1 MNRLLPFLF
10 FFFVM
15 ACKSTSEMSG
25 SSAKKMS
32 VKQLSKQMLAADYEF
47 DFLQAKA
54 RVKFDDGSINQS
66 FTANIRIENNS
77 TIWISLTGPFGIE
90 GARVMMNKDRIQI
103 IDRLNNKY
111 YDEEYTFID
120 KYLSFQTNLLFLQN
134 LIVGNVFQD
143 ELSKYKVLSDQDNYI
158 INYDYNGLEAKYTV
172 SPNYKYRRVEMDEKF
187 GSRKIEMD
195 FNDYKFIDEYLFAML
210 RNIHFSENENDVFIE
225 MNFSKVKKENALEFP
240 FNVPDRLKN

>member
-10 FFFVM
+10 FFFVL
-15 ACKSTSEMSG
+15 ACKSTSEMS
-25 SSAKKMS
+25 SSASKKMS
-32 VKQLSKQMLAADYEF
+32 AKQLSKQMLAADYAF

-54 RVKFDDGSINQS
+54 RIKFDDGSINQS

-77 TIWISLTGPFGIE
+77 TIWMSLTGPFGIE

-120 KYLSFQTNLLFLQN
+120 KYLSFQTSLLFLQN

-143 ELSKYKVLSDQDNYI
+143 ELSKYRVLSDQDNYI

-172 SPNYKYRRVEMDEKF
+172 SPNCKYRRVEMDEKF
-187 GSRKIEMD
+187 GSRNIKMD
-195 FNDYKFIDEYLFAML
+195 FNDCKFIDEQLFAML
-210 RNIHFSENENDVFIE
+210 RNIHFSENGKDVFIE

>member
-10 FFFVM
+10 FFFVL
-15 ACKSTSEMSG
+15 ACKSTSEMS
-25 SSAKKMS
+25 SSASKKMS
-32 VKQLSKQMLAADYEF
+32 AKQLSKQMLAADYAF

-77 TIWISLTGPFGIE
+77 IIWMSLTGPFGIE

-120 KYLSFQTNLLFLQN
+120 KYLSFQTSLLFLQN

-172 SPNYKYRRVEMDEKF
+172 SPNFKYSRVEMNEKF
-187 GSRKIEMD
+187 GSRNIEMD
-195 FNDYKFIDEYLFAML
+195 FNDYNFVDEQLFAML

-225 MNFSKVKKENALEFP
+225 MNFSKVKKANVLEFP

>member
-10 FFFVM
+10 FFFVI

-32 VKQLSKQMLAADYEF
+32 AKQLSKQMLAADYEF

>member
-10 FFFVM
+10 FFFVI

-32 VKQLSKQMLAADYEF
+32 AKQLSKQMLAADYEF

-54 RVKFDDGSINQS
+54 RIKFDDGSINQS

>member
-32 VKQLSKQMLAADYEF
+32 AKQLSKQMLAADYEF

-54 RVKFDDGSINQS
+54 RIKFDDGSINQS

>member
-32 VKQLSKQMLAADYEF
+32 AKQLSKQMLAADYEF

-54 RVKFDDGSINQS
+54 RIKFDDGSINQS
-66 FTANIRIENNS
+66 FTANIRLENNS

>member
-1 MNRLLPFLF
+1 
-10 FFFVM
+10 
-15 ACKSTSEMSG
+15 MS
-25 SSAKKMS
+25 A
-32 VKQLSKQMLAADYEF
+32 KQLSKQMLAADYAF

-90 GARVMMNKDRIQI
+90 GVRVMMNKDRIQI

-120 KYLSFQTNLLFLQN
+120 KYLSFQTSLLFLQN

>member
-10 FFFVM
+10 FFFVI

-32 VKQLSKQMLAADYEF
+32 AKQLSKQMLAADYEF

-54 RVKFDDGSINQS
+54 RIKFDDGSINQS

-187 GSRKIEMD
+187 GNRKIEMD

>member
-32 VKQLSKQMLAADYEF
+32 AKQLSKQMLAADYEF

>member
-1 MNRLLPFLF
+1 MNRLLPFLLLV
-10 FFFVM
+10 FVL
-15 ACKSTSEMSG
+15 ACKSTSEIS
-25 SSAKKMS
+25 SSAGKKMS
-32 VKQLSKQMLAADYEF
+32 AKQLSKQMLAANYEF

-54 RVKFDDGSINQS
+54 RIKFDDGAINQS

-90 GARVMMNKDRIQI
+90 GARVLMTEDRIQI

-120 KYLSFQTNLLFLQN
+120 QYLSFQTSLLFLQK
-134 LIVGNVFQD
+134 LIVGNIFQD
-143 ELSKYKVLSDQDNYI
+143 ELSKYKVLLDHENYV
-158 INYDYNGLEAKYTV
+158 INNDYNDLDAKYTI
-172 SPNYKYRRVEMDEKF
+172 SPNFKYRRVEMDEKF
-187 GSRKIEMD
+187 GSRNIEMD
-195 FNDYKFIDEYLFAML
+195 FNEYKFIDKQLFAML
-210 RNIHFSENENDVFIE
+210 RNIHFSENGKDVFIE

>member
-10 FFFVM
+10 FFFVL
-15 ACKSTSEMSG
+15 ACKSTSEMS
-25 SSAKKMS
+25 SSASKKMS
-32 VKQLSKQMLAADYEF
+32 AKQLSKQMLAADYAF

-54 RVKFDDGSINQS
+54 RIKFDDGSINQS

-77 TIWISLTGPFGIE
+77 TIWMSLTGPFGIE

-120 KYLSFQTNLLFLQN
+120 KYLSFQTSLLFLQN

-143 ELSKYKVLSDQDNYI
+143 ELSKYRVLSNQDNYI

-187 GSRKIEMD
+187 GSRNIKMD
-195 FNDYKFIDEYLFAML
+195 FNDYKFIDEQLFAML
-210 RNIHFSENENDVFIE
+210 RNIHFSENGKDVFIE
-225 MNFSKVKKENALEFP
+225 MNFSKVKKEIALEFP
-240 FNVPDRLKN
+240 FNVPDRLKK

>member
-1 MNRLLPFLF
+1 MNRLLPFLL
-10 FFFVM
+10 FFFVL
-15 ACKSTSEMSG
+15 ACKSTSEMS
-25 SSAKKMS
+25 SSAAKKMS
-32 VKQLSKQMLAADYEF
+32 AKQLSKQMLAANYEF

-77 TIWISLTGPFGIE
+77 TIWMSLTGPFGIE

-120 KYLSFQTNLLFLQN
+120 KYLSFQTSLLFLQN

-143 ELSKYKVLSDQDNYI
+143 ELSKNKVLSDQDNYI

-187 GSRKIEMD
+187 GSRKIEID
-195 FNDYKFIDEYLFAML
+195 FNDYKFIDEQLFAML

>member
-10 FFFVM
+10 FFFVL

-32 VKQLSKQMLAADYEF
+32 AKQLSKQMLAADYEF

-54 RVKFDDGSINQS
+54 RIKFDDGSINQS

-187 GSRKIEMD
+187 GNRKIEMD

>member
-10 FFFVM
+10 FFFVL
-15 ACKSTSEMSG
+15 ACKSTSEMS
-25 SSAKKMS
+25 SSASKKMS
-32 VKQLSKQMLAADYEF
+32 AKQLSKQMLAADYAF

-54 RVKFDDGSINQS
+54 RIKFDDGSINQS

-77 TIWISLTGPFGIE
+77 TIWMSLTGPFGIE

-120 KYLSFQTNLLFLQN
+120 KYLSFQTSLLFLQN

-143 ELSKYKVLSDQDNYI
+143 ELSKYRVLSDQDNYI

-187 GSRKIEMD
+187 GSRNIEMD
-195 FNDYKFIDEYLFAML
+195 FNDYKFIDEQLFAML
-210 RNIHFSENENDVFIE
+210 RNIHFSENGKDVFIE
-225 MNFSKVKKENALEFP
+225 MNFSKVKKEIALEFP

>member
-10 FFFVM
+10 FFFVL
-15 ACKSTSEMSG
+15 ACKSTSEMS
-25 SSAKKMS
+25 SSASKKMS
-32 VKQLSKQMLAADYEF
+32 AKQLSKQMLAADYAF

-54 RVKFDDGSINQS
+54 RIKFDDGSINQS

-77 TIWISLTGPFGIE
+77 TIWMSLTGPFGIE

-120 KYLSFQTNLLFLQN
+120 KYLSFQTSLLFLQN

-143 ELSKYKVLSDQDNYI
+143 ELSKYRVLSDQDNYI

-187 GSRKIEMD
+187 GSRNIEMD
-195 FNDYKFIDEYLFAML
+195 FNDYKFIDEQLFAML
-210 RNIHFSENENDVFIE
+210 RNIHFSENGKDVEKLDLNAKSIPHKI
-225 MNFSKVKKENALEFP
+225 NFSESTLTCVII
-240 FNVPDRLKN
+240 